1 MEEIKNISTKTMTK
15 KSPVKAKLQQFI
27 TQIKS
32 LQGDPHYI
40 AKGMAIG
47 VFVGVT
53 PTVPFHTVTA
63 IFLSFIL
70 KGSKLAA
77 ATGVWACN
85 PLTLPF
91 FYYGSY
97 KVGTYLF
104 GLSAPFDPSYET
116 LTELF
121 KIGAELTL
129 AMITGGVIIG
139 IPIGVVAYI
148 ITLKIFTRIRSR
160 QQGDRN
166 KTR

>member
-1 MEEIKNISTKTMTK
+1 MAK
-15 KSPVKAKLQQFI
+15 KSPVKARLQQFI

-32 LQGDPHYI
+32 LQEDPHYI

-53 PTVPFHTVTA
+53 PTIPFHTVIA

-85 PLTLPF
+85 PITFPL

-104 GLSAPFDPSYET
+104 GLSTPFDPSYET

-121 KIGAELTL
+121 KTGVELTL
-129 AMITGGVIIG
+129 AMISGGVIIG

-148 ITLKIFTRIRSR
+148 ITLKIFTRIRTIKF
-160 QQGDRN
+160 N
-166 KTR
+166 